1 MAVKYQRRRSGGAYE
16 NPQLIV
22 NQQFDSYINR
32 APNVAQEMDQM
43 VATIV
48 ANNKIERAKQER
60 LFAEQSKEQMTRFD
74 KVAGIKETG
83 YGTFDQN
90 MNNFFDAQTCL
101 LYTSPSPRD
110 S

>member
-1 MAVKYQRRRSGGAYE
+1 MCIRDR
-16 NPQLIV
+16 
-22 NQQFDSYINR
+22 
-32 APNVAQEMDQM
+32 PNVAQEMDQM

-90 MNNFFDAQTCL
+90 MNNFIDAQTEKNF
-101 LYTSPSPRD
+101 
-110 S
+110 